1 MTLLPNAAPS
11 QLVAL
16 LIALSLLLAPAVVT
30 QSASAQSSETASERS
45 INAREET
52 PVDIPASWRDA
63 EEALELPPP
72 LPNYTEMIDGNIR
85 WLYPSHALKRESE
98 ALRDAL
104 PRAWRIVADDLGLG
118 DIPPLHI
125 RLALNPEH
133 LRQLSPRR
141 ARAPE
146 FAVGVAYPRAGIILV
161 SLSAEAP
168 ATNLDPEKVL
178 IHELSHVALRIA
190 VDGRPLPRW
199 FVEGLAIHHAEE
211 NHLRRITTLFAAT
224 ARGEP
229 LDLDSINRGFSA
241 RSHQVNEAYAAS
253 ADLVRYLRAQAADEE
268 VFTALLAHLR
278 EGHDFETAL
287 RMSYGFDLETLERA
301 WLTDLRRRFPRISL
315 EGVSMLGFS
324 LATLLAIAAGW
335 KRIRRKKKR
344 LREMAAEERLE
355 EKRRRALDLEAQ
367 LDFEKKRLEA
377 ALKLALKEEFADSP
391 VPRTMPPGEESQGD

>member
-118 DIPPLHI
+118 EIPPLHI

-133 LRQLSPRR
+133 LRQLSPKR

-168 ATNLDPEKVL
+168 ATSLDPEKVL
-178 IHELSHVALRIA
+178 IHELSHIALRLA
-190 VDGRPLPRW
+190 VGGRPLPRW
-199 FVEGLAIHHAEE
+199 FVEGLAIQHADE
-211 NHLRRITTLFAAT
+211 NHLRRITTLFAAA
-224 ARGEP
+224 ARGEK
-229 LDLDSINRGFSA
+229 LDLISINRGFSA
-241 RSHQVNEAYAAS
+241 RSHQVNESYAAS
-253 ADLVRYLRAQAADEE
+253 ADLVRYLRAQSKDEST
-268 VFTALLAHLR
+268 FPLLLDYLR
-278 EGHDFETAL
+278 DGRDFETAL
-287 RMSYGFDLETLERA
+287 RLSYGFDLASLERA
-301 WLTDLRRRFPRISL
+301 WLNDLRRRFPRVSL

-324 LATLLAIAAGW
+324 IATLLAIAAGT

-344 LREMAAEERLE
+344 LKEMARDEERE
-355 EKRRRALDLEAQ
+355 EERRAAREFEAIVE
-367 LDFEKKRLEA
+367 FEEKRLEA
-377 ALKLALKEEFADSP
+377 MLKLALRAAEEDT
-391 VPRTMPPGEESQGD
+391 RNDDED

>member
-1 MTLLPNAAPS
+1 MKRLR
-11 QLVAL
+11 
-16 LIALSLLLAPAVVT
+16 SLLRCVFLGLM
-30 QSASAQSSETASERS
+30 ASLGLPDGASGNGQEHGEHEPS
-45 INAREET
+45 VARNET
-52 PVDIPASWRDA
+52 PVDVPAAWRDA
-63 EEALELPPP
+63 ETRLELPPP
-72 LPNYTEMIDGNIR
+72 LPNYQESIEGPIR
-85 WLYPSHALKRESE
+85 WLYPSHALKKESA
-98 ALRDAL
+98 ALRSAL
-104 PRAWRIVADDLGLG
+104 PRAWRVVASDLGL
-118 DIPPLHI
+118 DALPPLHI

-211 NHLRRITTLFAAT
+211 NHLRRITTLFAAA

-355 EKRRRALDLEAQ
+355 EERRRALDLEAQ

-377 ALKLALKEEFADSP
+377 ALKLALKEEPADSP